1 MGTQG
6 RNLEAKTKGDTK
18 EKAASQ
24 LNLHG
29 LFVFLID
36 PRDFPYL
43 SRDSTGG
50 LGPFSS
56 TSNQENIP
64 QANLMETVPQLKCL
78 PLECLGLC
86 QAEEN

>member
-1 MGTQG
+1 MGLFGYRLYSPSLREAKVGTQG
-6 RNLEAKTKGDTK
+6 RNLEAETKGDTK
-18 EKAASQ
+18 EKAAFW

-36 PRDFPYL
+36 PRDFSYL

-64 QANLMETVPQLKCL
+64 
-78 PLECLGLC
+78 
-86 QAEEN
+86 